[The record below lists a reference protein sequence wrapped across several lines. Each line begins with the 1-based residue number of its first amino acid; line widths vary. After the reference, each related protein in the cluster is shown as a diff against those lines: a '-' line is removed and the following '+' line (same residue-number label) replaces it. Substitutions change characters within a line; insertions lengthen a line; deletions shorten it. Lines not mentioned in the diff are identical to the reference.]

1 MAAASVF
8 AETVHDERV
17 TGGLLSTRDKA
28 QELWEWLHNLE
39 AMKYDH
45 CEQLKRQRYEVG
57 DKGGVTS
64 PAALSAQVG
73 GSATRIT
80 CCSLSSRWSHSE
92 TALTSSRNSE

>member
-57 DKGGVTS
+57 GGGDEPCSSQRTGGGVCR
-64 PAALSAQVG
+64 PHHVLFALFQVV
-73 GSATRIT
+73 SLRNRIDE
-80 CCSLSSRWSHSE
+80 LQKQ
-92 TALTSSRNSE
+92 